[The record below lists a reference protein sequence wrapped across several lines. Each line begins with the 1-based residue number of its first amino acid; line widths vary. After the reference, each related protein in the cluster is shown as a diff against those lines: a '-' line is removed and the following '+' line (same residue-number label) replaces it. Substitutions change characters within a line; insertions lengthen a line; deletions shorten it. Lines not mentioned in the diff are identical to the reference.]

1 MKIDEIWSYMTKR
14 DESSIQCSL
23 CGKIFIGTR
32 KLFSSDNNF
41 IKISIEQFNLEEDL
55 LQHILESH
63 IDKEQQAVEDDRI
76 KGSGFNEKKKTEEMS
91 LVESSGK
98 EERSNK
104 SLVWEYFTKC
114 QNDSGRVICK
124 LCKLSKSLLKSKLS
138 NLRNHL
144 KVKHKV
150 RPIFLCFHCGK
161 QFYEKRGK
169 TECEAKHVGAVDPR
183 LKCPYDGCSMQFTK
197 AQSTRKHISSVH
209 KKLKP
214 HICDICGRTFAH
226 STHLKTHSRVHT
238 GETPFGC
245 EKCQKKFK
253 FHATRNNHKCVLAT
267 ESE

>member
-1 MKIDEIWSYMTKR
+1 MTKR
-14 DESSIQCSL
+14 DESSIQCSF
-23 CGKIFIGTR
+23 CGKIFIGAR
-32 KLFSSDNNF
+32 KTFSSDKNI

-55 LQHILESH
+55 LQHLLEHHSD
-63 IDKEQQAVEDDRI
+63 DKQQAAEVEDDRN
-76 KGSGFNEKKKTEEMS
+76 KGSGINGKKKTEEMS
-91 LVESSGK
+91 PVGSSEKK
-98 EERSNK
+98 EMPHK
-104 SLVWEYFTKC
+104 SPVWEYFTNC
-114 QNDSGRVICK
+114 QNEPSRAICN
-124 LCKLSKSLLKSKLS
+124 LCQRSISLLKSS
-138 NLRNHL
+138 PGNLRNHL
-144 KVKHKV
+144 KNKHKLL
-150 RPIFLCFHCGK
+150 RDKTYLCSYCGK
-161 QFYEKRGK
+161 QFYEKRSK
-169 TECEAKHVGAVDPR
+169 IECEARCTGDPR
-183 LKCPYDGCSMQFTK
+183 SICPYDGCSMQFTK